1 MKQELYRLYNGEL
14 SSILTADEGMMIVRN
29 ADSMRF
35 GGQVYLGYRFENGKA
50 IMEMPSDF
58 HQEPWV
64 DEEEQHD
71 DSEPTP
77 EELLARAKSAKI
89 AELEVY
95 DASDAVNS
103 FSVNGKVIWLDAA
116 TRQQLRISLDAMQQA
131 GRENVTKWFDGEQY
145 TYPIDVWY
153 YMLAQVEVYASDALN
168 VTEAHKAA
176 INALASVTEVEGYDY
191 TQGYPEKLSF

>member
-29 ADSMRF
+29 ADGMRF
-35 GGQVYLGYRFENGKA
+35 GEQIYLGYRFENGKA

-71 DSEPTP
+71 DSEPTS
-77 EELLARAKSAKI
+77 EELLQRAKANKI

-95 DASDAVNS
+95 DSSDAVNS
-103 FSVNGKVIWLDAA
+103 FSVNGISMWLDAA

-131 GRENVTKWFDGEQY
+131 GRETVTKWFDGEQY

-168 VTEAHKAA
+168 VTESHKAA
-176 INALASVTEVEGYDY
+176 INALESVNDVDGYDF
-191 TQGYPEKLSF
+191 TKGYPEKMSF